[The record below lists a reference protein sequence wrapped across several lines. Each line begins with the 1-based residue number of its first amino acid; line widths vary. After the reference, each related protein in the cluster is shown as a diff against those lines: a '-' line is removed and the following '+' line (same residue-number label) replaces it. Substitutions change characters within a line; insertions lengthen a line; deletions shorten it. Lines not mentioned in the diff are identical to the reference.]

1 MLRTIVASP
10 RVPQLVVPFS
20 TSPLTAILF
29 AITEL
34 TELDERRLLEDTATE
49 DDESDDEDTK
59 GNELDDCATDEGAT
73 EESATDEGATDDGAE
88 EERTDDTIT
97 DDTTAEELERLLLDK
112 TACELL
118 PPTIPQGAGCAAQ
131 VEREIQL
138 LLFS

>member
-1 MLRTIVASP
+1 
-10 RVPQLVVPFS
+10 
-20 TSPLTAILF
+20 LF
-29 AITEL
+29 AIAEL
-34 TELDERRLLEDTATE
+34 TELDERRLLEDIATE

-59 GNELDDCATDEGAT
+59 GAELDDGAIDED
-73 EESATDEGATDDGAE
+73 ATDEGATDDGAE
-88 EERTDDTIT
+88 EERTDDTIA
-97 DDTTAEELERLLLDK
+97 DDTTADELERLLLDK